1 MVFDQTIMEKPLSLN
16 SLRYALTPPAQPQVG
31 WCSEGWWVRGCAS
44 AEGKNI
50 NFDVFLRLLAEFRLA
65 GLVGQVSGPPWLR
78 GNFCS
83 FEFMSAFS
91 LWLLSV
97 HFRSSGVP
105 FLGP

>member
-1 MVFDQTIMEKPLSLN
+1 MAARQRKE
-16 SLRYALTPPAQPQVG
+16 
-31 WCSEGWWVRGCAS
+31 
-44 AEGKNI
+44 KNI
-50 NFDVFLRLLAEFRLA
+50 NFDIFLRLLAEFGLA

-97 HFRSSGVP
+97 HFRSSDVP
-105 FLGP
+105 FLGGP

>member
-1 MVFDQTIMEKPLSLN
+1 MAARQRKE
-16 SLRYALTPPAQPQVG
+16 
-31 WCSEGWWVRGCAS
+31 
-44 AEGKNI
+44 KNI
-50 NFDVFLRLLAEFRLA
+50 NFDVFFRSLAEFGLA

-97 HFRSSGVP
+97 HFRSSGVLFWGPGAPNASILRP
-105 FLGP
+105 FWGSGCVLARLGRPARAKGGSD